1 MSDGVPMPGYSKT
14 SKTGARAPDGV
25 NSAGEGAGEGG
36 AYPNPHTGS
45 GGVNGNNPNSD
56 VGGFMGHG
64 GQSVI
69 DYSGPEQLGAEDK
82 DLGKRNGR
90 GDNVNAVASDE

>member
-1 MSDGVPMPGYSKT
+1 MSDGVPMQASGQKSK
-14 SKTGARAPDGV
+14 GARNPDGV

-45 GGVNGNNPNSD
+45 GGADGNNPDSE

-64 GQSVI
+64 GQSTI
-69 DYSGPEQLGAEDK
+69 DYSGPEQLGREDK
-82 DLGKRNGR
+82 ELGDDNRR
-90 GDNVNAVASDE
+90 GDNVNAVTSNE